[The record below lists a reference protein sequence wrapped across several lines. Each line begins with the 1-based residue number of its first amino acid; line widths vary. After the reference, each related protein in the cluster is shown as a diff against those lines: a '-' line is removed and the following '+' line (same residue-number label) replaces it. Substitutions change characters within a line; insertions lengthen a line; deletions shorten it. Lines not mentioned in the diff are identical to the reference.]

1 MEKMKNTSEESFGE
15 KRAKLINGPITIKQL
30 TSYANS
36 ASLKGKRNKI
46 KGPMET
52 ISLVSPR
59 VKQKLRLEID
69 EKQINGD
76 LEIVMGDIEKR
87 AAEAS
92 CQPH

>member
-1 MEKMKNTSEESFGE
+1 MS
-15 KRAKLINGPITIKQL
+15 
-30 TSYANS
+30 
-36 ASLKGKRNKI
+36 GKRNKI

-76 LEIVMGDIEKR
+76 LKMVMEQRSWISLVGAFEDWGMTERSKKPKKN
-87 AAEAS
+87 S
-92 CQPH
+92 PNT

>member
-1 MEKMKNTSEESFGE
+1 
-15 KRAKLINGPITIKQL
+15 
-30 TSYANS
+30 
-36 ASLKGKRNKI
+36 
-46 KGPMET
+46 MET

-59 VKQKLRLEID
+59 VKQELRLEID

>member
-1 MEKMKNTSEESFGE
+1 
-15 KRAKLINGPITIKQL
+15 
-30 TSYANS
+30 
-36 ASLKGKRNKI
+36 
-46 KGPMET
+46 MET

-59 VKQKLRLEID
+59 VKQELRLEID

-92 CQPH
+92 CQPHWQLWISSAGTLRDWDWGMTKPSEKSKKFSKCINLSLFIYFGETKLVST

>member
-1 MEKMKNTSEESFGE
+1 
-15 KRAKLINGPITIKQL
+15 
-30 TSYANS
+30 
-36 ASLKGKRNKI
+36 
-46 KGPMET
+46 MET

-87 AAEAS
+87 ATEAS